1 MNDATQPIAPEATD
15 AAEEIP
21 EVKILEPDFALKKK
35 IGEKINI
42 ADIFTPERIA
52 EAQQAID
59 DTQAEFLLWA
69 EKDLAELDRAYKD
82 FAVDPEGAFYELDR
96 IRKIAFSV
104 KCQAGTF
111 SFALASE
118 VAKSLYNYTMK
129 HDKGYTPERLS
140 VLQKHIE
147 AIRTIITKNIQ
158 GEGGPIGAE
167 LKDSLEKLVSKF
179 G

>member
-1 MNDATQPIAPEATD
+1 MNDAANPVGTES
-15 AAEEIP
+15 EEFP
-21 EVKILEPDFALKKK
+21 DVKIIDPDFALKKK
-35 IGEKINI
+35 IGEKVNI
-42 ADIFTPERIA
+42 SDIFTPERIA
-52 EAQQAID
+52 EAQKAID

-69 EKDLAELDRAYKD
+69 DKDLAELDLAFKD
-82 FAVDPEGAFYELDR
+82 FAADPDGNFFELDR

-111 SFALASE
+111 GFALASE
-118 VAKSLYNYTMK
+118 VGRSLYNYAMK

-167 LKDSLEKLVSKF
+167 LKDSLEKLVNKF
-179 G
+179 A